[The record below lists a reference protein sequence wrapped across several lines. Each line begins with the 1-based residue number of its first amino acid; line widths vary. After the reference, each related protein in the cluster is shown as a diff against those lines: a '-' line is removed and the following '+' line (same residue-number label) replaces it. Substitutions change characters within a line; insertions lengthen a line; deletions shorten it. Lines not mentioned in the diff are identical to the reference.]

1 MSRRARARRDRRQ
14 PVPDFDDDTHPH
26 RGAFLLEKQD
36 EL

>member
-14 PVPDFDDDTHPH
+14 PVPDFDDDTHPR
-26 RGAFLLEKQD
+26 RGDFLLEKQD